1 MQPLSSIDQLV
12 SYTLGDQVEIVA
24 NDMGSRITPSWVA
37 FTGDGEQL
45 VGEAAKNQVGENPEN
60 TLYDVKRIIGQ
71 VVARQDLRAQGIANQ
86 ARH

>member
-1 MQPLSSIDQLV
+1 M
-12 SYTLGDQVEIVA
+12 
-24 NDMGSRITPSWVA
+24 A